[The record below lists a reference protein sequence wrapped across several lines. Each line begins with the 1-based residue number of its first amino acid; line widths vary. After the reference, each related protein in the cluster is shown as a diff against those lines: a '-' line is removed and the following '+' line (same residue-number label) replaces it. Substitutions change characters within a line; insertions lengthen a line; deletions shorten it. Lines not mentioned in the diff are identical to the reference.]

1 MGMKGTGVELINKGT
16 IVASGNG
23 SYTPSETP
31 YDYDGTYIDGGIGI
45 LGYNSQISNSG
56 RIETSGTNG
65 VGILG
70 NNGSKVTNEESGT
83 IVGTGKGEI
92 LADENGIVLAGTI
105 GSVGIKVN
113 NNSEAINYGKIEMA
127 GARTRGMQAYN
138 QSKIVNEGT
147 INLNSESQYI
157 SEWYEDDGEMEYD
170 KGLIFTREIGIE
182 ARNESKAYNNG
193 EINAYGTARGMEA
206 RNESKAYNNGDIYI
220 EGKIEETQ
228 EDILSGWEG
237 YDTNYVISNS
247 RGMDIRDSSY
257 GENNGSISLIGGFGT
272 GILARDTSEAI
283 NKGDIYLES
292 SSQLVK
298 ELCEHDDPNENHID
312 EYLRYTRMRGIEAR
326 DYSKVFNEKNI
337 EILGSGTGIRAYEN
351 SYGENSESGN
361 IYMESIP
368 FIQEYIWTDQDG
380 NIIKEKEIE
389 LTYIEG
395 MAGVNN
401 SEIVNKGNIVLAGL
415 GNGMY

>member
-1 MGMKGTGVELINKGT
+1 T
-16 IVASGNG
+16 
-23 SYTPSETP
+23 
-31 YDYDGTYIDGGIGI
+31 
-45 LGYNSQISNSG
+45 
-56 RIETSGTNG
+56 
-65 VGILG
+65 
-70 NNGSKVTNEESGT
+70 
-83 IVGTGKGEI
+83 
-92 LADENGIVLAGTI
+92 
-105 GSVGIKVN
+105 
-113 NNSEAINYGKIEMA
+113 
-127 GARTRGMQAYN
+127 
-138 QSKIVNEGT
+138 
-147 INLNSESQYI
+147 
-157 SEWYEDDGEMEYD
+157 
-170 KGLIFTREIGIE
+170 
-182 ARNESKAYNNG
+182 
-193 EINAYGTARGMEA
+193 
-206 RNESKAYNNGDIYI
+206 
-220 EGKIEETQ
+220 
-228 EDILSGWEG
+228 GWEG

-247 RGMDIRDSSY
+247 RGMDIRDNSY
-257 GENNGSISLIGGFGT
+257 GENNGSISLIGGFGS

-298 ELCEHDDPNENHID
+298 ELCEHDDPNENHVD

-368 FIQEYIWTDQDG
+368 FIQEYTWTDQDG

-415 GNGMY
+415 GNGMYVDNNSKAVNNGTISNQILDVEIDGVSGASQSMIGMEIDGNSNGVNNNLIALVGDKNSYLTGANIYDGSTFENSVTGKIEIEGNNVTGIQASGNSYENSESQNETIINNAGDISVSGITNAYGISSYGIEKVINTGTISVEKIENSENYNNSFAGIQSSGSQNYDENGQLIQTEKTEVINNGTISIKGDKGVGISVRNGDLMNDGEILLEGQNMTALLI